1 MAATRKDFK
10 VIADALGA
18 AFQVKNRAVINV
30 IERNPDVA
38 LGVIAGVGD
47 LVFQIALAHVQTA
60 LEQTNP
66 NFDREKFVDAY
77 LQATMKAK
85 EETNA

>member
-1 MAATRKDFK
+1 MAASRKDFK
-10 VIADALGA
+10 VVADALGA
-18 AFQVKNRAVINV
+18 AFQVKNSAVNKV
-30 IERNPDVA
+30 AERHPEM
-38 LGVIAGVGD
+38 LGVIIGVGD